1 MGSRRSSVVR
11 TTRAYR
17 PDDGWETV
25 ALAASGVGAFARWC
39 WRWRTEWAG
48 LLALAVVGPLVWG
61 IGTRI
66 ADLMVGPVVGPALAP
81 VLGPLFAPLPLI
93 GLLAGLLAWPR
104 SRRWLRGRLACART
118 RRQIIAVLRETRV
131 PDSADRLPLIRRST
145 PTPVGER
152 LLLTVRPGQSAEML
166 AGFLDALRAGARA
179 RDVTV
184 SRDPARADRVTVEV
198 IRRDLLS
205 APEPL
210 TSPLLDL
217 ARHLT
222 AAPVPA
228 PTIPNP
234 AVEGADQ

>member
-1 MGSRRSSVVR
+1 MGSRRAPLVR
-11 TTRAYR
+11 TTKAYR
-17 PDDGWETV
+17 PDDGWEAV
-25 ALAASGVGAFARWC
+25 ALAASGVGALGRWC

-61 IGTRI
+61 IGSRL
-66 ADLMVGPVVGPALAP
+66 ADLIVGPLVGPVLAQ
-81 VLGPLFAPLPLI
+81 VLGPLFAPLPLL

-118 RRQIIAVLRETRV
+118 RRRIIAVLRETRV
-131 PDSADRLPLIRRST
+131 PDSADRLPLVRRST
-145 PTPVGER
+145 PTVVGER
-152 LLLTVRPGQSAEML
+152 LLLTMRPGQSAEML

-198 IRRDLLS
+198 IRRDLLATG
-205 APEPL
+205 APL
-210 TSPLLDL
+210 GSPLLDL

-222 AAPVPA
+222 TAPA
-228 PTIPNP
+228 PSADP
-234 AVEGADQ
+234 AALEGADQ